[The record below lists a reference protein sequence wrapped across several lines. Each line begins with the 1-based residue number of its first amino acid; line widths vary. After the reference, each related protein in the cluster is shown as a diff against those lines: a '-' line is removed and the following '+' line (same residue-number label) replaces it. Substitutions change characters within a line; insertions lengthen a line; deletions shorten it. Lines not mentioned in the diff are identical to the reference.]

1 MQLKSLELTGFKSFP
16 EKTLINFSEGITAI
30 IGPNGSGKSN
40 ISDAIRWVMG
50 ETSTKSLR
58 GTKMEDVIF
67 DGTQSRKALGFA
79 EVTLT
84 LDNSDKQLDID
95 FDEVAISRR
104 YYRSG
109 ESEYYI
115 NKSQVRMRD
124 VHELLRDTGLGKS
137 GYSIIGQGSATEII
151 NAKSTDR
158 RYLFEEASGIS
169 KFRYKKEESER
180 KLKLTTENLIRLNDI
195 KAEIESRLGPLE
207 TQAKKARKYLELY
220 AKKKDLEIA
229 LWLDD
234 IKVTEAESVKA
245 EETLA
250 SLNRSVE
257 KCENELR
264 DCEERIERE
273 TENIRQ
279 ITVEIEEIRN
289 ENAIVHDKIR
299 ELNSE
304 ILILGNDTEHA
315 KKDIER
321 IEEQQKLLSG
331 HRAETEK
338 LLAEKISETEKL
350 TADITENE
358 KKQASVIAESQVRM
372 KQEEASAEKA
382 REIRDELASVM
393 AKLTELQIEQG
404 RLKEQLSASEDR
416 KITLEEEIS
425 DGESRLQTLNSARNQ
440 YLEELNKLNE

>member
-195 KAEIESRLGPLE
+195 KA
-207 TQAKKARKYLELY
+207 
-220 AKKKDLEIA
+220 
-229 LWLDD
+229 
-234 IKVTEAESVKA
+234 
-245 EETLA
+245 
-250 SLNRSVE
+250 
-257 KCENELR
+257 
-264 DCEERIERE
+264 
-273 TENIRQ
+273 
-279 ITVEIEEIRN
+279 
-289 ENAIVHDKIR
+289 
-299 ELNSE
+299 
-304 ILILGNDTEHA
+304 
-315 KKDIER
+315 
-321 IEEQQKLLSG
+321 
-331 HRAETEK
+331 
-338 LLAEKISETEKL
+338 
-350 TADITENE
+350 
-358 KKQASVIAESQVRM
+358 
-372 KQEEASAEKA
+372 
-382 REIRDELASVM
+382 
-393 AKLTELQIEQG
+393 
-404 RLKEQLSASEDR
+404 
-416 KITLEEEIS
+416 
-425 DGESRLQTLNSARNQ
+425 
-440 YLEELNKLNE
+440 